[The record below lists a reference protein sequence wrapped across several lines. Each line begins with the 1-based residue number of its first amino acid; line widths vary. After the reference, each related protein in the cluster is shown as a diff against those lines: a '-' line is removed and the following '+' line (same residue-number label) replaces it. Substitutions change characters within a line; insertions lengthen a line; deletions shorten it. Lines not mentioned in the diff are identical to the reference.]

1 MSKNFFGRAALLAS
15 LAFCGLSQAQQGVER
30 SLAAVDAGSE
40 QGSSATP
47 FAQVIQDS
55 GQVPGQPLNVHS
67 TKVMVPEGTDVRLRM
82 LDKLS
87 SATATEGQRFNLEL
101 EDDVTINGVM
111 VIPHGAK
118 AVGTVVSAKKKG
130 FMGRGGD
137 LNILIDYLLYKDQRI
152 RLRASSGREGKDKVG
167 TAVTLTVLFGPLGLL
182 KRGHDAEINPGA
194 ILGAYVDQSTAI
206 TL

>member
-1 MSKNFFGRAALLAS
+1 MSKISFGRVALLAS

-30 SLAAVDAGSE
+30 GLAVAPEGSGQVSPAP
-40 QGSSATP
+40 QG
-47 FAQVIQDS
+47 AQIIQDS
-55 GQVPGQPLNVHS
+55 GPVPGQLANTPAA
-67 TKVMVPEGTDVRLRM
+67 KVMVPEGTDVRLRM

-101 EDDVTINGVM
+101 EDDLQINGIT

-194 ILGAYVDQSTAI
+194 ILGAYVDQSTEI
-206 TL
+206 IL

>member
-1 MSKNFFGRAALLAS
+1 MSHVFLRRAFFLALLAFAGS
-15 LAFCGLSQAQQGVER
+15 SSAQGSWWDKQKSQSSGDSGPESAVGDVRNQPQSSVQGVDP
-30 SLAAVDAGSE
+30 APYV
-40 QGSSATP
+40 
-47 FAQVIQDS
+47 S
-55 GQVPGQPLNVHS
+55 GKILI
-67 TKVMVPEGTDVRLRM
+67 PEGTDVRLRM

-101 EDDVTINGVM
+101 EDDIRINGLVA
-111 VIPHGAK
+111 IPHGAK

-137 LNILIDYLLYKDQRI
+137 LNILIDYLLYKDQRV
-152 RLRASSGREGKDKVG
+152 RLRAGSGREGKDKVG

-194 ILGAYVDQSTAI
+194 IMSAYVDQSTEI
-206 TL
+206 VL